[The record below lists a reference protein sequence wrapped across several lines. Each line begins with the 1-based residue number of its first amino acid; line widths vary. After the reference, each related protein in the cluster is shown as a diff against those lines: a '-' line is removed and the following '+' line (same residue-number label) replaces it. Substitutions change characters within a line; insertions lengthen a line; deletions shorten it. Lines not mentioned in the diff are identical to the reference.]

1 MKKRVLSVVVTD
13 VKGTVLFQKNPA
25 SPQDLM
31 AILTLFEGDG
41 VRIEICFNDVDLDV
55 PQAKSADA

>member
-1 MKKRVLSVVVTD
+1 MKKRILSVVVTD
-13 VKGTVLFQKNPA
+13 SKADVLFQKNPA

-41 VRIEICFNDVDLDV
+41 VVIEVSMKDVDIE
-55 PQAKSADA
+55 SAPVQQN